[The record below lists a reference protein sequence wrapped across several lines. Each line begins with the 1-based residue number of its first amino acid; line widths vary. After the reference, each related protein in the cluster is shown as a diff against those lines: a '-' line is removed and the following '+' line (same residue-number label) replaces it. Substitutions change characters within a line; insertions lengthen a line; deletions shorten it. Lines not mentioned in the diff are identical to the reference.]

1 MNLFNEGVMLEYLM
15 IVLQFAIAVLTNI
28 MPILDLSGGFV
39 MTTIELTLVILHNS
53 LSYETI
59 ISNVL

>member
-28 MPILDLSGGFV
+28 MPILDLFGGFV
-39 MTTIELTLVILHNS
+39 MRTIELTLVILHNS

-59 ISNVL
+59 ITNIL

>member
-1 MNLFNEGVMLEYLM
+1 MNLFDEGVMLEYLM

-28 MPILDLSGGFV
+28 MTILDLFGGFV

-59 ISNVL
+59 ITDIL